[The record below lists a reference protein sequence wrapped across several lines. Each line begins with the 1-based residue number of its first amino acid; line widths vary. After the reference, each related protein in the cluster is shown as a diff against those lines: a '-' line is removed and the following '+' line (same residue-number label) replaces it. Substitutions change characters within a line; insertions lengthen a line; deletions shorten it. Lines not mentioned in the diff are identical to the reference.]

1 MGRAEQL
8 AGLFL
13 GSTVVMGGGMAGSE
27 AVSEWREQWTVDGLE
42 DSPRGRLARVE
53 LPSGRTRVLYL
64 SELPEGVREGDLLD
78 VRGGSGGLRFTRLEA
93 ETRVRRAQ
101 AQSRLETLNA
111 AAPRREGAQRSHQ
124 QGLQDGEVQVSPDG
138 EITL

>member
-1 MGRAEQL
+1 
-8 AGLFL
+8 
-13 GSTVVMGGGMAGSE
+13 MAGSE

-93 ETRVRRAQ
+93 ETRRRRTQ
-101 AQSRLETLNA
+101 AQSQLETLNA
-111 AAPRREGAQRSHQ
+111 AQGRRDEGQRSHQ
-124 QGLQDGEVQVSPDG
+124 QGLQDDGLPVTPDG